1 MQYPT
6 ISEYVKAIQDA
17 GNNLDKL
24 AHLTP
29 VLDAHGEPYHIS
41 GAFAVVFK
49 MQDKSTGKYYA
60 LKCFTEEQE
69 GRADAYRQIAEELDM
84 VEYPY
89 IIFVKYIE
97 KEVCVDCQCE
107 EDKFP
112 VLLMDWVDGD
122 TMEAYIA
129 ANYHNQSSMS
139 MLCYRFGKM
148 AAWLRTQSFAHG
160 DLKSDNIIVRPDGS
174 LALVDYDGMFV
185 PSMKGRKSP
194 TKGTKNF
201 SHPLRTV
208 DDFDETIDD
217 FSLASIAMSLK
228 AISLNSTLLDLYGK
242 SDRLLFSE
250 EDYRNPSKSKVI
262 STLQELMCNKDL
274 CTLYSLFML
283 ALARKELSL
292 CSYRLFVGEK
302 PIQPQS
308 IEDLSTKAT
317 EEELKDAYIDEW
329 GVKYSKDGRKLLKSP
344 TALSGTYSI
353 KKTTEIICD
362 RAFFVCIN
370 LTSISVPNSV
380 KNIGEWAFAGCSL
393 LSSIDIPNSVISIGN
408 NAFAGCLS
416 LKYISIPESVICLN
430 GNPFGDCEG
439 EIECL
444 SANFIYEDDVLFN
457 KDKSE
462 IISFRNQEIESY
474 IIPDSVTSIGD
485 GAFWCCSSLSSLF
498 IPNSVNSIG
507 DGAFEGCSSLSSL
520 VIPDSVV
527 NIKGNPFCYWK
538 GKLECLSA
546 SFIYEDNVLFN
557 MDKSKLISYRNQEA
571 KSFIIPN
578 GVMSIEKYAFSG
590 CSSLISISVPKS
602 VTSIG
607 DGAFDGCSSL
617 SSIAISDSITSIS
630 AWTFDGCKS
639 LRSLIIPDSVT
650 SIGNEAFRGCSSLC
664 SLVIPDSVT
673 SIGDGAFDG
682 CSSLRSL
689 VIPDCVTSIR
699 DGAFDGCKSLR
710 SLVIPDSV
718 TSIGDG
724 AFSSCSSLRSLVIP
738 DSVTS
743 IGDGAFSSCSSLR
756 SLVIP
761 GSVTSIGDGAF
772 SSCSSL
778 RSLVIPDSVVNIKGN
793 PFCHWKGKL
802 ECLSASFIYED
813 NVLFNMDKSKLI
825 SFRNQEAKSFIIPD
839 GVKSIGNRA
848 FDYCYS
854 LISISIPNS
863 VTSIG
868 DESFIDC
875 SSLSNLVIPN
885 SVTSIGAWAFDG
897 CKSLRSFVIPDS
909 VTSIGYG
916 AFSYCSSLSSLVIP
930 DSVTSIGDSAF
941 EDCTSLSSLVIP
953 DGVTSIGAWAFDRCS
968 SLSSLVIPDGVT
980 SIRDYVFSG
989 CSSLSSLVIP
999 NSVTSIGDSAF
1010 SGCSSL
1016 SSLVIPDSV
1025 TCIGFGAFEGCSSLR
1040 DIVIPNSVNDIED
1053 RAFEGCNF
1061 PDNLKQKLI
1070 FRFGDKIF

>member
-6 ISEYVKAIQDA
+6 ILEYVKAIQDA

-29 VLDAHGEPYHIS
+29 VLDNHGEPYHMS

-69 GRADAYRQIAEELDM
+69 GRANAYRQIAEELDM

-217 FSLASIAMSLK
+217 FSLASIALSLK
-228 AISLNSTLLDLYGK
+228 AIFLNSTLLDLYGK

-262 STLQELMCNKDL
+262 SALQELMCNKDL

-302 PIQPQS
+302 PILPQS

-317 EEELKDAYIDEW
+317 EEELKDAYIDDR
-329 GVKYSKDGRKLLKSP
+329 GVKYSRDGRKLLKSP
-344 TALSGTYSI
+344 TTLNGTYSI
-353 KKTTEIICD
+353 KETTEIICD
-362 RAFFVCIN
+362 RAFSGCYK
-370 LTSISVPNSV
+370 LTSVIIPNSV
-380 KNIGEWAFAGCSL
+380 K
-393 LSSIDIPNSVISIGN
+393 SIGN
-408 NAFAGCLS
+408 NAFALCSS

-430 GNPFGDCEG
+430 GNPFCYWYG

-462 IISFRNQEIESY
+462 IISFRNKKIMSY
-474 IIPDSVTSIGD
+474 IIPDNVTSIRDGAFDGCSCLSSFAISDSVTSIGDFAFFNCSSLSSLVIPDSVTSIGD
-485 GAFWCCSSLSSLF
+485 GAFF
-498 IPNSVNSIG
+498 N
-507 DGAFEGCSSLSSL
+507 CSSLSSL

-527 NIKGNPFCYWK
+527 SIGDGEFRGCSSLRSLAIPNSVTSIGDGAFGSCSSLSSLAIPNSVTSIGDSAFEECSSLSSLAISDSITSIGNFAFNGCSSLCSLVIPDSVVSIGNGAFRGCSSLSGLVIPDSVTSIGFHAFEDCSSLCSLVIPNSVVNFKGNPFFKWK
-538 GKLECLSA
+538 GKLKCLSA

-557 MDKSKLISYRNQEA
+557 MDKSKIISFRNLEA

-578 GVMSIEKYAFSG
+578 GVK
-590 CSSLISISVPKS
+590 
-602 VTSIG
+602 SIG
-607 DGAFDGCSSL
+607 
-617 SSIAISDSITSIS
+617 
-630 AWTFDGCKS
+630 KS
-639 LRSLIIPDSVT
+639 
-650 SIGNEAFRGCSSLC
+650 AFRDC
-664 SLVIPDSVT
+664 
-673 SIGDGAFDG
+673 
-682 CSSLRSL
+682 RSL
-689 VIPDCVTSIR
+689 V
-699 DGAFDGCKSLR
+699 
-710 SLVIPDSV
+710 
-718 TSIGDG
+718 
-724 AFSSCSSLRSLVIP
+724 
-738 DSVTS
+738 
-743 IGDGAFSSCSSLR
+743 
-756 SLVIP
+756 
-761 GSVTSIGDGAF
+761 
-772 SSCSSL
+772 
-778 RSLVIPDSVVNIKGN
+778 
-793 PFCHWKGKL
+793 
-802 ECLSASFIYED
+802 
-813 NVLFNMDKSKLI
+813 
-825 SFRNQEAKSFIIPD
+825 
-839 GVKSIGNRA
+839 
-848 FDYCYS
+848 
-854 LISISIPNS
+854 SISIPNS
-863 VTSIG
+863 VTSIEDG
-868 DESFIDC
+868 AFGFC
-875 SSLSNLVIPN
+875 SSLSSLAIPN
-885 SVTSIGAWAFDG
+885 SVTSIGDSAFEE
-897 CKSLRSFVIPDS
+897 CSSLSSLAISDS
-909 VTSIGYG
+909 ITSIGAWTFEG
-916 AFSYCSSLSSLVIP
+916 CRSLSSLVIP
-930 DSVTSIGDSAF
+930 DSVTSIGIGAFEYCSSLRSLVIPDRVTCIGDEAFCGCRSLSNLVIPDSVTSIGIGAF
-941 EDCTSLSSLVIP
+941 EDCTSLSSLVIH
-953 DGVTSIGAWAFDRCS
+953 DG
-968 SLSSLVIPDGVT
+968 
-980 SIRDYVFSG
+980 
-989 CSSLSSLVIP
+989 
-999 NSVTSIGDSAF
+999 VTSIGDSAF
-1010 SGCSSL
+1010 RYCSSL
-1016 SSLVIPDSV
+1016 SSLTIPDSV
-1025 TCIGFGAFEGCSSLR
+1025 TSIGFGAFRYCSSLCSL
-1040 DIVIPNSVNDIED
+1040 VIPNSVNDIED
-1053 RAFEGCNF
+1053 WAFEGCSF
-1061 PDNLKQKLI
+1061 PDNLKQELI